1 MAKAVKNR
9 NDIQHV
15 IPIGTGWAVKEQTA
29 NDFFIIT
36 MTKSEAVKVA
46 RQLAQKG
53 GTELVIHNKDG
64 RIRERVSYAPAGGTA
79 TRKK

>member
-15 IPIGTGWAVKEQTA
+15 IPIGMGWAVKEQAA

-36 MTKSEAVKVA
+36 VTKSEAVKVA

-53 GTELVIHNKDG
+53 RTELVIHNKDG